1 MTDQILEII
10 QAKKKCSWWLK
21 SEKVFVN
28 KSFPIFHPSNL
39 KNLTKEEFLSF
50 LFIKNNLH
58 WEGIHR
64 QQESIT
70 LDMEKLKRTLI
81 FLLDE
86 SRSIANRL
94 NSLSP
99 KKGKYYINGLGKA
112 VITPI
117 LLVVYSDRYGVW
129 NKKSEDA
136 LKELE
141 LFPEFQRGNSFGE
154 KYAKVN
160 NVLNSLKEKYA
171 INLWRLDG
179 VLGEIAGNGPFEIIV
194 DEENKEKEIEK
205 KDKQPVRFCKYCG
218 ERIDADS
225 IYCCFCGRKIV
236 SKINERKSY
245 KKSSFNSRE
254 ELLEYAEF
262 VNKNYRLGDKAFLFY
277 QKVIGFHKKYGDI
290 KGLLR
295 DEDFLKTIYETLKAW
310 DMNQRGARLKSL
322 PEIKKSILNL
332 EDDISWLSNY
342 ELDSLKE
349 AELEEVLNKL
359 KKVFINLRPMK
370 SRTQIVGTSK
380 LMHFLLPNL
389 VMPID
394 RKYTL
399 SFLSPGHNYW
409 KDIRVEFDEFEKV
422 FIIFY
427 RYAKKFSLTVDD
439 TDNQTW
445 NLSVPKIID
454 NAIIG
459 VQKSNS

>member
-1 MTDQILEII
+1 MNDQILKII
-10 QAKKKCSWWLK
+10 REKKNSSWWLK
-21 SEKVFVN
+21 SEKKVVDRYGY
-28 KSFPIFHPSNL
+28 IFQPGNL
-39 KNLTKEEFLSF
+39 DNLTKEDFLSF
-50 LFIKNNLH
+50 LLVKNNLH

-64 QQESIT
+64 HQESII
-70 LDMEKLKRTLI
+70 LDMEKLKRTLT
-81 FLLDE
+81 FLLNE
-86 SRSIANRL
+86 SKSITDRL

-99 KKGKYYINGLGKA
+99 KNGEYYIKGLGKA
-112 VITPI
+112 IITPI
-117 LLVVYSDRYGVW
+117 LLVVYPDKYGVW
-129 NKKSEDA
+129 NQKSEDA
-136 LKELE
+136 LKKLE

-160 NVLNSLKEKYA
+160 NVLNNLKEKYA
-171 INLWRLDG
+171 ISLWQLDG

-205 KDKQPVRFCKYCG
+205 KDKQPIRFCKYCG

-245 KKSSFNSRE
+245 KRLSFYSRE

-262 VNKNYRLGDKAFLFY
+262 VNKNYRLGDKGLLY
-277 QKVIGFHKKYGDI
+277 YKKVIGFHKKYGDI

-310 DMNQRGARLKSL
+310 NMNQRGARLKSL

-359 KKVFINLRPMK
+359 KKVFINLKPMK

-399 SFLSPGHNYW
+399 SFLSLGHNYW
-409 KDIRVEFDEFEKV
+409 KDIRAEFDEFKKV

-427 RYAKKFSLTVDD
+427 RYAEKFSLTVDD
-439 TDNQTW
+439 TDDQTW

-459 VQKSNS
+459 VQKSNN